1 LRAKSH
7 RVDAQLIA
15 RFLANEHAKLHP
27 FVPPTPEQ
35 RQLDRLLKRPAKL
48 RAIRAALIQSLNAL
62 GGFAVE
68 LKAPVFRLDVLVQRI
83 DSKIHSLIAASAQ
96 GPEHYARLRGIPSVG
111 PVVGSGVLNS
121 LQRLPFASAD
131 AYVAF
136 CGLDP
141 RADDSGRKRGPS
153 AMPRLLYNAAMSA
166 SRTKAWR
173 PLYERILAKGLSHT
187 EALVILA
194 RRIART
200 AWSIYTH
207 KAAFNAQRI
216 SSVST

>member
-1 LRAKSH
+1 
-7 RVDAQLIA
+7 
-15 RFLANEHAKLHP
+15 
-27 FVPPTPEQ
+27 
-35 RQLDRLLKRPAKL
+35 
-48 RAIRAALIQSLNAL
+48 
-62 GGFAVE
+62 
-68 LKAPVFRLDVLVQRI
+68 
-83 DSKIHSLIAASAQ
+83 
-96 GPEHYARLRGIPSVG
+96 
-111 PVVGSGVLNS
+111 VVGSGVLNS